1 MKQEEEVEKWGV
13 LEKREEVKTEVQC
26 NAGTLPY
33 QYHGVVVV
41 EREREVKDQRERE
54 KFEKTRH
61 VERDPTIREKREI
74 IQREVR
80 QIQRLLCEKERKV
93 RARE

>member
-41 EREREVKDQRERE
+41 EREREVKDQRER
-54 KFEKTRH
+54 
-61 VERDPTIREKREI
+61 
-74 IQREVR
+74 
-80 QIQRLLCEKERKV
+80 KV
-93 RARE
+93 

>member
-41 EREREVKDQRERE
+41 VEREREREVKDQIGRA
-54 KFEKTRH
+54 H
-61 VERDPTIREKREI
+61 V
-74 IQREVR
+74 
-80 QIQRLLCEKERKV
+80 
-93 RARE
+93 